1 MIRGLYTAYTGM
13 VNEQKR
19 LDIISNNVANAATAG
34 YKKEGVTSKAFDNE
48 LTLKIKDNSVAV
60 DKQKIG
66 NMSLGVNI
74 GEVYT
79 DFGQGSFRQ
88 TNNTYD
94 LAIEGKGFF
103 QVSVTDAEGNN
114 SVKYTRDGSFTMTY
128 DGFIVDTNGNHLLG
142 TNGELRVPT
151 NASSII
157 INYNGQI
164 FADEQLAGQIQ
175 LADFEDYSFI
185 EKFGDN
191 MYQTVDGAVAADAT
205 GTVRQGYLEQSNVNV
220 VDQMVNLIAITRA
233 YETNQKMIHTVD
245 SMTEKAVNEVG
256 KV

>member
-103 QVSVTDAEGNN
+103 QVSVTSLGA
-114 SVKYTRDGSFTMTY
+114 
-128 DGFIVDTNGNHLLG
+128 IV
-142 TNGELRVPT
+142 
-151 NASSII
+151 
-157 INYNGQI
+157 
-164 FADEQLAGQIQ
+164 
-175 LADFEDYSFI
+175 
-185 EKFGDN
+185 
-191 MYQTVDGAVAADAT
+191 
-205 GTVRQGYLEQSNVNV
+205 
-220 VDQMVNLIAITRA
+220 
-233 YETNQKMIHTVD
+233 
-245 SMTEKAVNEVG
+245 
-256 KV
+256 